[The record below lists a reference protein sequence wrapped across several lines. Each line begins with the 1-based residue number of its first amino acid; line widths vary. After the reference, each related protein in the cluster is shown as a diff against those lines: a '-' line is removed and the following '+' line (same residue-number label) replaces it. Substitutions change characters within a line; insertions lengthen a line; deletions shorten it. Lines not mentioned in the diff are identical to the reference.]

1 MFWED
6 IALNRNYDIEKQH
19 KKQKYHAIERILLLL
34 DKNSFRE
41 IGSGINNYEF
51 NHSES
56 NSKSTEYDGVITGRG
71 TIAGKTV
78 FIFSQDFT
86 VSGGSI
92 GLNHGRKIAKTIE
105 LAIKARC
112 PIIGLYDSGGA
123 RIGEGINALAGCGEM
138 MHQNTLASGVIPQIS
153 IVVGPCAGAAAY
165 SPAITDFVFIVEQ
178 IGQLYIT
185 GNKVIESVTGEK
197 CTLQELG
204 GAKVHSEKSGVTH
217 FSFSSEKKCY
227 SEVRK
232 LIKTLPS
239 SFEDKK
245 SYKNLSY
252 TDIEQSIDEIVPAD
266 GKTAYSMRE
275 LLTNIFDEDSF
286 IEVHRDFAA
295 NMITGFSKLND
306 ITVGIVA
313 NNPMVNSGCIDRDSS
328 DKAARFVRFCDSFNI
343 PIITFV
349 DTPGYLPGISEEHNG
364 IIRHGAKLLFA
375 YSEATT
381 IKITVIVRKA
391 YGGAYIAMGS
401 KHLGADYVYATPK
414 ATLAV
419 MGADGAVSILYHKV
433 LSETPSEEIETLKS
447 KLVDEYTQKYMNPTI
462 AEAEGYVDDVISINE
477 IRQRVFEDI
486 KAFENKNVFVLNKK
500 HGNIP
505 L

>member
-1 MFWED
+1 M
-6 IALNRNYDIEKQH
+6 NRNYDIEKQH
-19 KKQKYHAIERILLLL
+19 KKKKYHAIERILLLL

-56 NSKSTEYDGVITGRG
+56 NCKSTEYDGVITGRG

-105 LAIKARC
+105 LAIKTRH

-153 IVVGPCAGAAAY
+153 IIVGPCAGAAAY
-165 SPAITDFVFIVEQ
+165 APAITDFVFIVEQ

-185 GNKVIESVTGEK
+185 GNKVIENVTGEK

-204 GAKVHSEKSGVTH
+204 GARVHSQKSGVTH
-217 FSFSSEKKCY
+217 FAFSSEKKCY
-227 SEVRK
+227 AEVRK
-232 LIKTLPS
+232 LIKILPS

-245 SYKNLSY
+245 SYKNLFY
-252 TDIEQSIDEIVPAD
+252 TDIEQSIDEMVPAD
-266 GKTAYSMRE
+266 GKIPYSMRE
-275 LLTNIFDEDSF
+275 LIVNIFDEDSF

-295 NMITGFSKLND
+295 NMITGFSRLND

-328 DKAARFVRFCDSFNI
+328 DKAARFVRFCDAFNI

-381 IKITVIVRKA
+381 IKITVIIRKA
-391 YGGAYIAMGS
+391 YGGAYIAIGS
-401 KHLGADYVYATPK
+401 KHLGADYVYATSK

-419 MGADGAVSILYHKV
+419 MGADGAVSILHHKI
-433 LSETPSEEIETLKS
+433 LSETPKEEIETLKS
-447 KLVDEYTQKYMNPTI
+447 KLIDEYSHKYMNPMI

-477 IRQRVFEDI
+477 IRQRVFEDV